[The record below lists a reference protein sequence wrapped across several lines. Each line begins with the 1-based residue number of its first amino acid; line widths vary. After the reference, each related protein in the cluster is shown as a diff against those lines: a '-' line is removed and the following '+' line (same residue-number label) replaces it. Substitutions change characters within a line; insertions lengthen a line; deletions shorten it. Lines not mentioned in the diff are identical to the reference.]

1 MIPTHGMVFGDPVT
15 AWGKTIVPVVR
26 IVRFGGE
33 RCGMISASPVAVLII
48 EGDCCWFAPLSGQL
62 KEAELQEALI
72 SRMDRTHPG

>member
-48 EGDCCWFAPLSGQL
+48 EGDCCWFAPLSGQF